1 MTGYG
6 EPRERIKITTD
17 KIKAEVNSLNHDLRA
32 PLRDAVAERFGVT
45 ANQLSDWL
53 RKNTDSST
61 GGDLGIIPQGKVT
74 EVLCLSLGEHF
85 KKHELKFTFSDLAGI
100 LHTNANSLY
109 GTLIRKPEVIEA
121 LKDLGLVIS
130 KYNRKS

>member
-45 ANQLSDWL
+45 GNQLSDWL
-53 RKNTDSST
+53 RKILTVVR
-61 GGDLGIIPQGKVT
+61 GDLGIIPRQG
-74 EVLCLSLGEHF
+74 H
-85 KKHELKFTFSDLAGI
+85 
-100 LHTNANSLY
+100 
-109 GTLIRKPEVIEA
+109 
-121 LKDLGLVIS
+121 
-130 KYNRKS
+130 